1 MKCPECNHEMEI
13 QWEES
18 TGRKICVDGTKTIEV
33 VGHCWN
39 CDYDGRWNIDTLP
52 SGEIIEYNM
61 ERFYFG

>member
-1 MKCPECNHEMEI
+1 MKCPNCNKEMEI
-13 QWEES
+13 QWEEP
-18 TGRKICVDGTKTIEV
+18 TGTKICVDGTITKEV

-52 SGEIIEYNM
+52 SGEIVEYNM